1 MNNFYT
7 LFPNKYYFSRKITDK
22 VDYEESYWK
31 EITDPDGKK
40 RNRLLEREQCL
51 EDLRDVLSFINAMKP
66 GKILD
71 IGCGL
76 GYLLSG
82 VSDKWSK
89 YGVEVSSFA
98 AKYAENWGEIFV
110 GKLKDANFKQEYFDL
125 IVLNHVIEHVDNPE
139 SIIGQIYR
147 ILKDRGTLILGTP
160 DFDSAC
166 ARRFGN
172 NYRLL
177 HDKTHVSLFSNESM
191 HRFLRDHNFHIDN
204 VEYPYFDTKYFTK
217 DNLLRI
223 FDINNIS
230 PPFYGNFMTFYCHK
244 VTDKISRL
252 IEQC

>member
-7 LFPNKYYFSRKITDK
+7 LFPDKYYFSRKITDK
-22 VDYEESYWK
+22 ADYEESYWT

-40 RNRLLEREQCL
+40 RNRLLEREQYLL
-51 EDLRDVLSFINAMKP
+51 EDVREVLSFINSKKP

-71 IGCGL
+71 VGCGL

-82 VSDKWSK
+82 VSDKWSRF
-89 YGVEVSSFA
+89 GVEVSSFA
-98 AKYAENWGEIFV
+98 AKYAKEWGEIFV
-110 GKLKDANFKQEYFDL
+110 GELKDANFKQGYFDL
-125 IVLNHVIEHVDNPE
+125 IVLYHVIEHIDNPE
-139 SIIGQIYR
+139 DIIGQIYK
-147 ILKDRGTLILGTP
+147 ILKDSGTLILGTP

-177 HDKTHVSLFSNESM
+177 HDKTHISLFSNDSM

-204 VEYPYFDTKYFTK
+204 VENPYFDTKFFAK
-217 DNLLRI
+217 DNLMRL
-223 FDINNIS
+223 FDVNSVS

-244 VTDKISRL
+244 ITNRFSD
-252 IEQC
+252 

>member
-7 LFPNKYYFSRKITDK
+7 LFPNEYYFSRKITDK
-22 VDYEESYWK
+22 ADYEENYWK

-89 YGVEVSSFA
+89 WGVEVSSFA

-110 GKLKDANFKQEYFDL
+110 GKLKDANYKQEYFDL

-139 SIIGQIYR
+139 NIIGQIYK
-147 ILKDRGTLILGTP
+147 ILKDSGSLILGTP

-244 VTDKISRL
+244 VTDKVSR
-252 IEQC
+252 

>member
-7 LFPNKYYFSRKITDK
+7 LFPNEYYFSRKITDK
-22 VDYEESYWK
+22 ADYEENYWK

-89 YGVEVSSFA
+89 WGVEVSSFA

-110 GKLKDANFKQEYFDL
+110 GKLKDANYKQEYFDL
-125 IVLNHVIEHVDNPE
+125 IVL
-139 SIIGQIYR
+139 
-147 ILKDRGTLILGTP
+147 
-160 DFDSAC
+160 
-166 ARRFGN
+166 
-172 NYRLL
+172 
-177 HDKTHVSLFSNESM
+177 
-191 HRFLRDHNFHIDN
+191 
-204 VEYPYFDTKYFTK
+204 
-217 DNLLRI
+217 
-223 FDINNIS
+223 
-230 PPFYGNFMTFYCHK
+230 
-244 VTDKISRL
+244 
-252 IEQC
+252 